1 MDFDK
6 HIIDAVCK
14 VLEAG
19 YSNVMEN
26 VIQPKCV
33 NTVLHSLKEQNKH
46 MTEWIEQNKQTVDA
60 IYNRRKQDDE
70 ERENIIRENKEM
82 KKELE
87 LFKTLREQKR
97 LMEKDISKTRYASE
111 TSQESLLKLKE
122 ENRKLKEELE
132 QLKYNL

>member
-1 MDFDK
+1 MDFDR

-19 YSNVMEN
+19 YTNVMDN
-26 VIQPKCV
+26 VIQP

-46 MTEWIEQNKQTVDA
+46 ISEWIEKNKQTVDA

-87 LFKTLREQKR
+87 LFKILQEQKR
-97 LMEKDISKTRYASE
+97 VMEKDISKTRYASE

-132 QLKYNL
+132 QLKYN

>member
-1 MDFDK
+1 MDFEK

-19 YSNVMEN
+19 YTNVMDN
-26 VIQPKCV
+26 VIQP

-46 MTEWIEQNKQTVDA
+46 ISEWIEQNKQTVDA

-87 LFKTLREQKR
+87 LFKILQEQKR
-97 LMEKDISKTRYASE
+97 VMEKDISKTRYASE
-111 TSQESLLKLKE
+111 TSQESLLKLRE

-132 QLKYNL
+132 QLKYN